1 MLIMAILA
9 TAGSRNYAGSILGVS
24 VRVAL
29 DEPGRSAHV
38 RLQGAPL
45 LGTIEGGAFLDESHS
60 LVMDETLSEG
70 LRRRACT
77 VIDVEENGLKTALS
91 VVVHIPIFG
100 KRTITVFRENT

>member
-60 LVMDETLSEG
+60 LVMDDALSKG
-70 LRRRACT
+70 LQRRACT
-77 VIDVEENGLKTALS
+77 VLDVEENNLKTALS
-91 VVVHIPIFG
+91 DVVHLPVFG
-100 KRTITVFRENT
+100 KSTITVFREYA